1 VFDPVCTAAR
11 AGVNAAGFARADHCG
26 HKESKMENREVRAM
40 AVKVDVKTDPFAR
53 IAAALERIAAALER
67 PRADVYLVGKKSD

>member
-1 VFDPVCTAAR
+1 
-11 AGVNAAGFARADHCG
+11 
-26 HKESKMENREVRAM
+26 MENREVRAM